1 MGQTYFVIFAGFNAA
16 MVPVIYYM
24 FPETAGRSLEEMDKI
39 FALSGGMFDVV
50 KVARLLP
57 YGQPSDLSVEKDL
70 VADLKRSEVQVR
82 EVQSA

>member
-1 MGQTYFVIFAGFNAA
+1 
-16 MVPVIYYM
+16 
-24 FPETAGRSLEEMDKI
+24 MDKI